1 MDWVI
6 YLRVMP
12 KIFWIAAL
20 KKKKKLQQQKG
31 KCLKSRKNKY
41 Y

>member
-20 KKKKKLQQQKG
+20 KKKKA
-31 KCLKSRKNKY
+31 SAAEREMPEI
-41 Y
+41 